1 MNKIS
6 QKSEKNLTLSNFK
19 HQKGKYNTMKIF
31 TTVSLIIFTATSMS
45 ISAQQYEYEPVIL
58 EAKKGNEKPHAS
70 NNEKVKYF
78 MQFGIMSRNHDS
90 FKEKYGVHVVYE
102 NCVITPFM
110 SEKAKKNNQ
119 EVAQYLNKKYGENW
133 KKDLE
138 LIPYGL

>member
-1 MNKIS
+1 MN
-6 QKSEKNLTLSNFK
+6 
-19 HQKGKYNTMKIF
+19 IF

-45 ISAQQYEYEPVIL
+45 ISAQQYEPVIL

-78 MQFGIMSRNHDS
+78 IQFGIMSRNHDS
-90 FKEKYGVHVVYE
+90 FKEKYGVYVVYE

-119 EVAQYLNKKYGENW
+119 EISQYLTKKYGESW

-138 LIPYGL
+138 IIPYGL

>member
-6 QKSEKNLTLSNFK
+6 QKSEKNLTLSDFK
-19 HQKGKYNTMKIF
+19 HQKGKYSTMKIF
-31 TTVSLIIFTATSMS
+31 TTVSLIIFTVTSMS
-45 ISAQQYEYEPVIL
+45 ISAQQYEPVIL
-58 EAKKGNEKPHAS
+58 EAKKGNENHNTS
-70 NNEKVKYF
+70 NKNEKVKYF

-119 EVAQYLNKKYGENW
+119 EVAQYLNKKYGESW